1 MRVVRQITFE
11 AHNDAD
17 AVAMARERLGR
28 DAVILSTQMVK
39 RGGFLGL
46 FRRKVLLVTAG
57 LLEEEPTRS
66 AAPPE
71 ETKERIMAFQRLLEV
86 KHAVRDAVGQGR
98 EPQES
103 SREHAQGVRLE
114 LSPQGKA
121 MAAAAAVAPVPA
133 PAPLLSPPPVS
144 KAVPPT
150 AVDEELKRQVD
161 EIHRTLANVLH
172 RLEEDRREPVPR
184 APSPQ
189 EELVRHLE
197 ASDVSAH
204 HAREVAEACGT
215 SGLEALVPLL
225 VSRISVCGA
234 DVHDA
239 LGGKRVM
246 FIGPTGVGKTTT
258 IAKLAAI
265 YSLWERKNVLMLT
278 ADTYRIAA
286 VEQLRTYARI
296 LGVPFEVVFSP
307 QEIPEALAKHGDPD
321 LVLLDT
327 AGRSQRDAKRLEELQ
342 ALYRMFRPDAVHLV
356 VSANM
361 KYRDMLDVVD
371 RMGVVP
377 VSCLLFTKLDETLTY
392 GNMLNAVLDFQKP
405 LSFVTT
411 GQDVPNDIEVAG
423 AERIARLVAGED
435 GMGR

>member
-17 AVAMARERLGR
+17 AVVMARERLGR

-39 RGGFLGL
+39 RGGFLGF
-46 FRRKVLLVTAG
+46 FRKKVLLVTAG
-57 LLEEEPTRS
+57 LLEEEPNRT
-66 AAPPE
+66 AAAPE

-86 KHAVRDAVGQGR
+86 KHAVRDAVGPKEPLQELRR
-98 EPQES
+98 ESP
-103 SREHAQGVRLE
+103 QGVRLE
-114 LSPQGKA
+114 LSSQGKA
-121 MAAAAAVAPVPA
+121 LAAAAVTPS
-133 PAPLLSPPPVS
+133 PAPLLLTPKEPPP
-144 KAVPPT
+144 AV
-150 AVDEELKRQVD
+150 VDEELKRQVD
-161 EIHRTLANVLH
+161 EIHRTLENVLH
-172 RLEEDRREPVPR
+172 RLEEDRREPVKS
-184 APSPQ
+184 APSAQ
-189 EELVRHLE
+189 EELAHSLE
-197 ASDVSAH
+197 ALDVSPH
-204 HAREVAEACGT
+204 HAREVAEACGA
-215 SGLEALVPLL
+215 SGAEALTSLL
-225 VSRISVCGA
+225 ASRIPICGG

-265 YSLWERKNVLMLT
+265 YSLWERKDVLLLT

-327 AGRSQRDAKRLEELQ
+327 AGRSQRDTKRLEELQ
-342 ALYRMFRPDAVHLV
+342 SLYRMFRPDAVHLV

-423 AERIARLVAGED
+423 AERIARLVAGEE